1 MTTGMSFTGS
11 VAVTL
16 AAAHTGATVLVG
28 RRTSRRAARVVGEWA
43 LVLALA
49 GAAATVAH
57 GRVLSGEVLL
67 LVALVPVLWLAARP
81 LTGALRP
88 AGRIAVPVSVAAHL
102 ALLAWCASAVT
113 TREGA
118 WAARVALTVWL
129 VAGVPRMLL
138 LLLDTYL
145 NQERLLRDTWRA
157 PHEPPAR
164 ERFTGPFVS
173 VQVPCHAE
181 PPEVVV
187 ATLDALAAQRYA
199 DYEVL
204 VVDNNT
210 ADPALWQPVREHC
223 ARLGERFRFH
233 HVEGLAGAKAGAL
246 NYAMEHA
253 SSQARVVAV
262 LDADYQARPDFLSR
276 LVPLFDDP
284 GTGFVQTRHDYR
296 DWRNSPYLS
305 GCYWE
310 YRQMYGTYLVARA
323 ERGAAIVA
331 GTMCLIRA
339 SALREVGG
347 WAQWCSS
354 EDSELSLRLHA
365 AGYRSHYFDEGFG
378 HGLVPETFGGY
389 RRQRA
394 RWVFGP
400 AQELRRHWRLI
411 LPGRWAPTSRM
422 TGWHKLLHAHHGAR
436 EMTRAACTAVGMG
449 CAAVLGGVLMAGGEV
464 PWDPALPAVAVLLA
478 LDGLALRWCLLRRV
492 LGAPARQAARA
503 VWAQTALHHITWAA
517 VLPSWWTMHR
527 PWRRTDKFPALP
539 KGLAALWPVWP
550 EVALGALWAIAATA
564 TGVLAPA
571 GPATFGV
578 CVLLG
583 WYACLAWSAPLL
595 AIRADRAL
603 SAAAQS
609 APSLP
614 VARNCSKS
622 RASTQH

>member
-1 MTTGMSFTGS
+1 MS
-11 VAVTL
+11 
-16 AAAHTGATVLVG
+16 
-28 RRTSRRAARVVGEWA
+28 EWA

-49 GAAATVAH
+49 AGSAVALH
-57 GRVLSGEVLL
+57 GRWGSVDVLL
-67 LVALVPVLWLAARP
+67 LTAVVPMVCLMARP
-81 LTGALRP
+81 LTGTLHS

-102 ALLAWCASAVT
+102 ALLAWCASAVAT
-113 TREGA
+113 GEGA
-118 WAARVALTVWL
+118 WVARTAMTVWL
-129 VAGVPRMLL
+129 VAGVPRVLL
-138 LLLDTYL
+138 LLLDAYL
-145 NQERLLRDTWRA
+145 NQERLLRDTWRRS
-157 PHEPPAR
+157 HVPPAR
-164 ERFTGPFVS
+164 ERHSGPTVS

-187 ATLDALAAQRYA
+187 ATLDALAVQRYA

-204 VVDNNT
+204 VIDNNT
-210 ADPALWQPVREHC
+210 ADPALWQPVRDHC

-246 NYAMEHA
+246 NYAMGHIDSRA
-253 SSQARVVAV
+253 TVVAV

-276 LVPLFDDP
+276 LVQLFDDP
-284 GTGFVQTRHDYR
+284 RTGFVQSRHDYR
-296 DWRNSPYLS
+296 DWHDSPYLS

-365 AGYRSHYFDEGFG
+365 AGYRSHYFDESFG
-378 HGLVPETFGGY
+378 HGLVPETFAGY

-400 AQELRRHWRLI
+400 AQELRRHWRLM
-411 LPGRWAPTSRM
+411 LPGRRARTSRM

-436 EMTRAACTAVGMG
+436 EMTRAACTAIGMG
-449 CAAVLGGVLMAGGEV
+449 CAAVLGAVLVCGGAV
-464 PWDPALPAVAVLLA
+464 PWDPALPVVAVLLA
-478 LDGLALRWCLLRRV
+478 LNGLTLRWCLLRRV

-517 VLPSWWTMHR
+517 VLPSWWTTRR
-527 PWRRTDKFPALP
+527 PWRRTDKFPAFA

-550 EVALGALWAIAATA
+550 EVTLGALWALAATA
-564 TGVLAPA
+564 TGILAPTGA
-571 GPATFGV
+571 ATFGV
-578 CVLLG
+578 CALLA

-595 AIRADRAL
+595 ALRADRAL
-603 SAAAQS
+603 STAERS
-609 APSLP
+609 PSSLREAHVP
-614 VARNCSKS
+614 AEVDA
-622 RASTQH
+622 